1 MLRVLVVDDH
11 PIFRQGVRQI
21 LEGTSDV
28 IVAGEANDGE
38 QALSMVKDGEY
49 DIVLLDIA
57 LPGKSGLHIIEDLRS
72 LKPGL
77 PILVVTMHSE
87 KQFAM
92 KALKSGASGYLTK
105 DQAPNELLEAIHRV
119 SKGGSY
125 ISANMVYKLSH
136 YLIDLGGDVPHESL
150 SPREYEI
157 MVMIAQGKSVSE
169 IGNRLSLSVKTV
181 STHRSNIL
189 RKMKMR
195 KNADLTLY
203 ALHNS
208 LIDW

>member
-11 PIFRQGVRQI
+11 PIFRQGVKQI
-21 LEGTSDV
+21 LENRSDV

-38 QALSMVKDGEY
+38 QALLMVRDNDY
-49 DIVLLDIA
+49 DIVLLDIV
-57 LPGKSGLHIIEDLRS
+57 LPGKSGLHVLEDLRS
-72 LKPGL
+72 LKPDL

-105 DQAPNELLEAIHRV
+105 DRAPNELLEAIQRV
-119 SKGGSY
+119 SKGSSY
-125 ISANMVYKLSH
+125 ISANMVYELSQ
-136 YLIDLGGDVPHESL
+136 YITNLGGKIPHENL

-157 MVMIAQGKSVSE
+157 MIMLAQGKSVGE
-169 IGNRLSLSVKTV
+169 IGNVLSLSVKTV

-189 RKMKMR
+189 RKMKMK

-203 ALHNS
+203 AVHNG
-208 LIDW
+208 LID